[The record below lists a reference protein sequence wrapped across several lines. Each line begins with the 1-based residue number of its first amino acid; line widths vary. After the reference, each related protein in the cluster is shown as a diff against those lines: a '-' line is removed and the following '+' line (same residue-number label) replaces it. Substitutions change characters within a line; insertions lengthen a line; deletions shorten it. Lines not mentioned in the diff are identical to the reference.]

1 MEDQHR
7 PIDVGLDRAITQ
19 GARGVQRQRAAT
31 HRQALVAHGMHRLPV
46 RGAFVDGAG
55 QRQQAHQ
62 LFAALTCGVR
72 AQQRTLAEEAE
83 RLLLD
88 IFLEGSRPPGRQK
101 HREEWLSEPVLRRLE
116 QFVHF
121 DDSE

>member
-1 MEDQHR
+1 MKQS
-7 PIDVGLDRAITQ
+7 
-19 GARGVQRQRAAT
+19 VQNLVEALQR
-31 HRQALVAHGMHRLPV
+31 L
-46 RGAFVDGAG
+46 
-55 QRQQAHQ
+55 
-62 LFAALTCGVR
+62 
-72 AQQRTLAEEAE
+72 EEAE